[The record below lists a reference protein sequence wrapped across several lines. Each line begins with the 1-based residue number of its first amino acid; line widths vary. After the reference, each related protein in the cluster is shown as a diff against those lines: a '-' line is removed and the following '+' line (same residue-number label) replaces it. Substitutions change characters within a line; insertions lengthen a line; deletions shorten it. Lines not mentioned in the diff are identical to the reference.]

1 MSKIGLIIGREYS
14 SRVKKKSFIVM
25 TILVPILS
33 AVFLVGAVYLG
44 MPEDKDHKILVVD
57 ETESASLGI
66 FQKQYVDLNTTKTA
80 TGNIV
85 DDPDAHL
92 NTKYQFQYYDEIEDG
107 KSALQAKE
115 DFMNNEKY
123 KDCDLIMYIP
133 ANIYASN
140 TARLFYKEKPNSL
153 VQTYISLALN
163 ESLELS
169 KLNEKSISDSLNLNE
184 NALTFQD
191 YQDIKTK
198 VNMSVIDYLDETEK
212 DDKSEIKAGIG
223 FAFGLMI
230 YMFIFMYGVQVMKG
244 VIEEKT
250 SRIVEVIISSVKP
263 FELMMGKIIGIMMV
277 GLTQLVMW
285 VILIGVFSTLVI
297 PFVLPDKYSA
307 AFQAGNPTEMI
318 QATPDVQAMMPTEQ
332 VANIQDNPL
341 LDVLLNETPWGAMI
355 LVFLFFFIGGY
366 LLYGSLMAAI
376 GAAVDSE
383 TDTQQ
388 FMLPVTM
395 PLIFAYIISIMGIQD
410 PDSAIMVWCSQI
422 PFTSPIVM
430 LVRFS
435 ANGGEGMMW
444 QLILSMFLLVITFI
458 GTTWFASKIYRT
470 GILMYGKKVTY
481 KELFKWLKY

>member
-33 AVFLVGAVYLG
+33 AVFLIGAVYLG
-44 MPEDKDHKILVVD
+44 MPEDKDHTILVVD
-57 ETESASLGI
+57 ETFVASQGLFMEQEKGKI
-66 FQKQYVDLNTTKTA
+66 KTA
-80 TGNIV
+80 QGNIV
-85 DDPDAHL
+85 DDPDGHL
-92 NTKYQFQYYDEIEDG
+92 NDKYKFKIYKEVLDG
-107 KSALQAKE
+107 KTADDAKT
-115 DFMNNEKY
+115 DFMINEKY
-123 KDCDLIMYIP
+123 KDCDLILFIP
-133 ANIYASN
+133 KNILGGNKAI
-140 TARLFYKEKPNSL
+140 LFYKEKPNSR
-153 VQTYISLALN
+153 VQTYLSLALN
-163 ESLELS
+163 KSLEVA
-169 KLNEKSISDSLNLNE
+169 KLNEKVKVDSNS
-184 NALTFQD
+184 AQPSLTYQD
-191 YQDIKTK
+191 YEDIKTN
-198 VNMSVIDYLDETEK
+198 VNLAVVDYLDDEEK
-212 DDKSEIKAGIG
+212 DSKTEIKAGIG
-223 FAFGLMI
+223 FVFGLLI

-250 SRIVEVIISSVKP
+250 SRIVEVIVSSVKP
-263 FELMMGKIIGIMMV
+263 FQLMMGKIIGIMLV
-277 GLTQLVMW
+277 GLTQLFMW
-285 VILIGVFSTLVI
+285 VVLIGIFSTLVV
-297 PFVLPDKYSA
+297 PLVLPDNYSA
-307 AFQAGNPTEMI
+307 VFQSADPQEMI
-318 QATPDVQAMMPTEQ
+318 QMTPEAKTAMNLEPAMTL
-332 VANIQDNPL
+332 QDNEL
-341 LDVLLNETPWGAMI
+341 LDVIFNETPWGSMI
-355 LVFLFFFIGGY
+355 LVFVFFFIGGY

-376 GAAVDSE
+376 GSAVDSE

-444 QLILSMFLLVITFI
+444 ELLLSMFLLIITFI
-458 GTTWFASKIYRT
+458 GTTWVASKIYRT